1 LNIILELLR
10 FFSVVLIGIV
20 IVKLYENKKG
30 WEYPFRTS
38 LLSIFIWRTI
48 ILVIILS
55 MNLLLDLY
63 LIDFLNNIDFSLYL
77 YIHTIMLVVVSF
89 LISSFL
95 GIKIFKLIYKQDVQ
109 ESLFITLIIV
119 VVDLVL
125 ESIFFY
131 STLIL

>member
-1 LNIILELLR
+1 
-10 FFSVVLIGIV
+10 
-20 IVKLYENKKG
+20 
-30 WEYPFRTS
+30 
-38 LLSIFIWRTI
+38 
-48 ILVIILS
+48 

>member
-1 LNIILELLR
+1 MNIILELLR